1 MPVSH
6 QNEQNTNDNISRKWP
21 KTLYLD
27 PMLSLFGHLRANKLN
42 FFENWPTSLTDSLQ
56 ASLMPKIRN
65 LMVGSVRIWQHCALL
80 IMWLHLSKSHYGQHL
95 SLKLIPVKCPTK
107 KEYGHLSEIIQQ
119 TQINAEKNKFSRFI
133 VFQNSTFLDIT
144 QLLDISRNY

>member
-21 KTLYLD
+21 KTLNLD

-56 ASLMPKIRN
+56 ASLMPKI
-65 LMVGSVRIWQHCALL
+65 
-80 IMWLHLSKSHYGQHL
+80 
-95 SLKLIPVKCPTK
+95 
-107 KEYGHLSEIIQQ
+107 
-119 TQINAEKNKFSRFI
+119 
-133 VFQNSTFLDIT
+133 
-144 QLLDISRNY
+144 